1 MRSRG
6 CLSITVDFAMAASQ
20 NDVSITQQMGHIL
33 ILFHDWS
40 MIKKDDSNKKSN
52 GFCDF
57 MNYIG
62 FLMKKKLI
70 STESVM

>member
-6 CLSITVDFAMAASQ
+6 CLSITVDFATDASQ

-33 ILFHDWS
+33 IL
-40 MIKKDDSNKKSN
+40 IKKDDSNKKSS

-62 FLMKKKLI
+62 FLIKEKLI